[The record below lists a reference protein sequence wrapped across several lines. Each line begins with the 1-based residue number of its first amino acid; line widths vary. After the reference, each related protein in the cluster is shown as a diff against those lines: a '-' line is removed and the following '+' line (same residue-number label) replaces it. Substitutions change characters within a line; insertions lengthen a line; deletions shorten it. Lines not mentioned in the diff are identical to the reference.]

1 MVVDGRLRLMLDFG
15 LILFGAAWLGFVQ
28 KFLWYFV
35 SSGFFLRISSLPILN
50 FLRFSFR
57 SRILVVGCKSKSK
70 PKKNIVKS
78 FRNCN
83 ELTLSNELEQKLERK
98 VQMFLGMFK
107 LPHVLD

>member
-1 MVVDGRLRLMLDFG
+1 
-15 LILFGAAWLGFVQ
+15 
-28 KFLWYFV
+28 
-35 SSGFFLRISSLPILN
+35 
-50 FLRFSFR
+50 
-57 SRILVVGCKSKSK
+57 
-70 PKKNIVKS
+70 VKS

>member
-70 PKKNIVKS
+70 PKKNIEKS

>member
-15 LILFGAAWLGFVQ
+15 LILFGAAWLGFVRN
-28 KFLWYFV
+28 FLWYFV

-50 FLRFSFR
+50 FSRFSFQ
-57 SRILVVGCKSKSK
+57 SRILVFGCKSKSK
-70 PKKNIVKS
+70 PRKNVAKS

-83 ELTLSNELEQKLERK
+83 ELTLSKELEQKLKRK